1 MNKTPL
7 PLVILQNRERTTMDF
22 LEAVNAARSW
32 LQAFLLNEWTLY
44 QSALIVA
51 GYLLSGWLAKRIEP
65 ALESRARTIKG
76 NPDLLRVIIAFM
88 RRTRWLFLIVLL
100 AIADVVLLRFAWPS
114 HRWLM
119 GTALTLVVAW
129 FVISVLTRIIRN
141 QMLARVVAA
150 AGWLYFALYALG
162 LDRALLAALDDVAIN
177 LGAVRLSMLLVLKA
191 IVLSVALIW
200 LAVLIGNMSSNWIQ
214 KSADLTPSLKVL
226 ISKLVKIGL
235 IVFAGTVALSA
246 TGIDLTALTVFSG
259 AVGVGLG
266 FGLQKVVSN
275 FISGIIIL
283 LDKSI
288 KPGDTIT
295 LGETFGSIRDLRS
308 RFVSVITRDGKEY
321 LIPNEDFIS
330 QQVVNWSFSSEYV
343 RIEVD
348 FGTSYD
354 SDPHE
359 VARIAIEAAKTIPR
373 VAGTYAQPV
382 CWMTAFGASSLDFKL
397 RFWISDPSN
406 GLTNVRGQ
414 VLMALWDA
422 FKAAGISIPFP
433 HREIIMKT
441 PVELARASLRQRPD
455 DGRASGGTQS
465 GN

>member
-1 MNKTPL
+1 
-7 PLVILQNRERTTMDF
+7 MDF
-22 LEAVNAARSW
+22 ATAFDAVASW
-32 LQAFLLNEWTLY
+32 LRTVLLNEWTYY
-44 QSALIVA
+44 QLAIIVA
-51 GYLLSGWLAKRIEP
+51 GYLICGALAKRTEP
-65 ALESRARTIKG
+65 LVEARARLIKG

-88 RRTRWLFLIVLL
+88 RRLQWLFLIVWLW
-100 AIADVVLLRFAWPS
+100 IADGMILRFGWPS
-114 HRWLM
+114 YRWLVA
-119 GTALTLVVAW
+119 TALTLAAAW

-141 QMLARVVAA
+141 QMLARVTAVV
-150 AGWLYFALYALG
+150 GWIYFALYAVG
-162 LDRALLAALDDVAIN
+162 LDRVILTTLDGVAIN
-177 LGAVRLSMLLVLKA
+177 FGAVRLSLLLVLKA
-191 IVLSVALIW
+191 IVLSSALVW
-200 LAVLIGNMSSNWIQ
+200 LAVLIGNVSSHWIQ
-214 KSADLTPSLKVL
+214 RSAELTPSFKVL
-226 ISKLVKIGL
+226 ISKLVKIAL
-235 IVFAGTVALSA
+235 IGFAGAIALSA

-259 AVGVGLG
+259 AVGVGIG

-295 LGETFGSIRDLRS
+295 LGDTFGSVRDLRS

-330 QQVVNWSFSSEYV
+330 QQVVNWSFSSDFV
-343 RIEVD
+343 RIEVS

-359 VARIAIEAAKTIPR
+359 VARIAIAAAKSIPR
-373 VAGTYAQPV
+373 VASSHAEPV
-382 CWMTAFGASSLDFKL
+382 CWMTGFGASSLDFKL

-406 GLTNVRGQ
+406 GLTNIRGQ

-441 PVELARASLRQRPD
+441 PVEVTRA
-455 DGRASGGTQS
+455 
-465 GN
+465 

>member
-1 MNKTPL
+1 MEFA
-7 PLVILQNRERTTMDF
+7 QS
-22 LEAVNAARSW
+22 VNAVRVW

-44 QSALIVA
+44 QAALIVI
-51 GYLLSGWLAKRIEP
+51 GYLLSGFLAKRIEP

-88 RRTRWLFLIVLL
+88 RRLRWLVLIIWLWIVD
-100 AIADVVLLRFAWPS
+100 AVLLRFGWPS
-114 HRWLM
+114 NRWLVA
-119 GTALTLVVAW
+119 TTLTLVAAW

-141 QMLARVVAA
+141 HVLARVVAV

-162 LDRALLAALDDVAIN
+162 LDQALLTALDGVAVN
-177 LGAVRLSMLLVLKA
+177 LGTARLSMLVVLKA
-191 IVLSVALIW
+191 VVLSVALIW
-200 LAVLIGNMSSNWIQ
+200 LAVLLGNMSSNRIQ

-226 ISKLVKIGL
+226 ISKLIKIGL
-235 IVFAGTVALSA
+235 MVFAGTVALSA

-259 AVGVGLG
+259 AVGVGIG

-275 FISGIIIL
+275 FLSGIIIL

-330 QQVVNWSFSSEYV
+330 QQVVNWSFSSDYV
-343 RIEVD
+343 RIEVS

-359 VARIAIEAAKTIPR
+359 VARIAIEAAKTVPR
-373 VAGTYAQPV
+373 VASTYAHPV
-382 CWMTAFGASSLDFKL
+382 CWMTAFGTSSLDFKL
-397 RFWISDPSN
+397 RFWICDPSN
-406 GLTNVRGQ
+406 GLTNIRGE

-441 PVELARASLRQRPD
+441 PVEVIRAD
-455 DGRASGGTQS
+455 DCAIRSSA
-465 GN
+465 

>member
-1 MNKTPL
+1 MD
-7 PLVILQNRERTTMDF
+7 LV
-22 LEAVNAARSW
+22 EAVSAVRAW
-32 LQAFLLNEWTLY
+32 LQTFLLNEWTLY
-44 QSALIVA
+44 QSALIA
-51 GYLLSGWLAKRIEP
+51 IGYLASGFLARRIEP
-65 ALESRARTIKG
+65 ALEARARAIKG

-88 RRTRWLFLIVLL
+88 RRLKWLFLIVWLW
-100 AIADVVLLRFAWPS
+100 IADVMLLRFGWPS
-114 HRWLM
+114 YRWLVA
-119 GTALTLVVAW
+119 TALTLVAAW
-129 FVISVLTRIIRN
+129 FVISVLTRLIRSL
-141 QMLARVVAA
+141 MLARLVAVV
-150 AGWLYFALYALG
+150 GWLYFALYALG
-162 LDRALLAALDDVAIN
+162 LDRTVLAALDSVAVN

-191 IVLSVALIW
+191 IVLSAALIW
-200 LAVLIGNMSSNWIQ
+200 FAVLIGNMSSNWIQ
-214 KSADLTPSLKVL
+214 KSAELTPSLKVL

-235 IVFAGTVALSA
+235 IVVAGAIALSA

-259 AVGVGLG
+259 AVGVGIG

-330 QQVVNWSFSSEYV
+330 QQVVNWSFSSDFV
-343 RIEVD
+343 RIEVS

-359 VARIAIEAAKTIPR
+359 VARIAIEAAKSIPR
-373 VAGTYAQPV
+373 VASAYAEPV
-382 CWMTAFGASSLDFKL
+382 CWMTGFGASSIDFKL

-422 FKAAGISIPFP
+422 FKAAGIEIPYP
-433 HREIIMKT
+433 RREIIMKT
-441 PVELARASLRQRPD
+441 PVEVADATTPQPHPRRA
-455 DGRASGGTQS
+455 GGASGPS
-465 GN
+465 

>member
-1 MNKTPL
+1 
-7 PLVILQNRERTTMDF
+7 MDF
-22 LEAVNAARSW
+22 ATAFDAVASW
-32 LQAFLLNEWTLY
+32 LRTVLLNEWTYY
-44 QSALIVA
+44 QLAIIVA
-51 GYLLSGWLAKRIEP
+51 GHLICGALAKRTEP
-65 ALESRARTIKG
+65 LVEARARLIKG

-88 RRTRWLFLIVLL
+88 RRLRWLFLIIWLW
-100 AIADVVLLRFAWPS
+100 IADGMILRFGWPS
-114 HRWLM
+114 YRWLVA
-119 GTALTLVVAW
+119 TALTLTAAW

-141 QMLARVVAA
+141 QMLARVTAVV
-150 AGWLYFALYALG
+150 GWIYFALFAVG
-162 LDRALLAALDDVAIN
+162 LDRVILTTLDSVAIN
-177 LGAVRLSMLLVLKA
+177 FGAVRLSLLLVLKA
-191 IVLSVALIW
+191 IVLSSALVW
-200 LAVLIGNMSSNWIQ
+200 LAVLIGNVSSHWIQ
-214 KSADLTPSLKVL
+214 RSADLTPSFKVL
-226 ISKLVKIGL
+226 ISKLVKIAL
-235 IVFAGTVALSA
+235 IGFAGAIALSA

-259 AVGVGLG
+259 AVGVGIG

-295 LGETFGSIRDLRS
+295 LGDTFGFVRDLRS
-308 RFVSVITRDGKEY
+308 RFVSFITRDGKEY

-330 QQVVNWSFSSEYV
+330 QQVVNWSFSSDFV
-343 RIEVD
+343 RIEVS

-359 VARIAIEAAKTIPR
+359 VARIAIAAAKSIPR
-373 VAGTYAQPV
+373 VASGHAEPV
-382 CWMTAFGASSLDFKL
+382 CWMTGFGASSLDFKL

-406 GLTNVRGQ
+406 GLTNIRGQ

-441 PVELARASLRQRPD
+441 PVEV
-455 DGRASGGTQS
+455 THV
-465 GN
+465 

>member
-1 MNKTPL
+1 
-7 PLVILQNRERTTMDF
+7 MDF
-22 LEAVNAARSW
+22 LEAVNAAVSW
-32 LQAFLLNEWTLY
+32 LQTVVLNEWTVY
-44 QSALIVA
+44 QCVVIAT
-51 GYLLSGWLAKRIEP
+51 GYLVCGFLAKRIEP

-88 RRTRWLFLIVLL
+88 RRLRWLFLIAWLW
-100 AIADVVLLRFAWPS
+100 IADVVLLRFGWPS
-114 HRWLM
+114 YRWLVA
-119 GTALTLVVAW
+119 TALTLVAAW
-129 FVISVLTRIIRN
+129 FVIAVLTRIIRN
-141 QMLARVVAA
+141 QMLARVVAV

-162 LDRALLAALDDVAIN
+162 LDGTILTALDGIAVN
-177 LGAVRLSMLLVLKA
+177 LGAARLSMLLVLKA
-191 IVLSVALIW
+191 IILSAALIW
-200 LAVLIGNMSSNWIQ
+200 LAVLIGNMSSHWLQ

-226 ISKLVKIGL
+226 ISKLIKISL
-235 IVFAGTVALSA
+235 IGIAGAIALSA

-259 AVGVGLG
+259 AVGVGIG

-295 LGETFGSIRDLRS
+295 LGETFGAIRDLRS

-359 VARIAIEAAKTIPR
+359 VARIAVEAAKAIPR
-373 VAGTYAQPV
+373 VASAYAQPV
-382 CWMTAFGASSLDFKL
+382 CWMTAFGSSSLDFKL

-406 GLTNVRGQ
+406 GLTNVRGE

-422 FKAAGISIPFP
+422 FKKAGISIPYP

-441 PVELARASLRQRPD
+441 PVEVVDSLERGEEMPSAPAPASR
-455 DGRASGGTQS
+455 S
-465 GN
+465 NV

>member
-1 MNKTPL
+1 
-7 PLVILQNRERTTMDF
+7 MDF
-22 LEAVNAARSW
+22 VEAVNAAGSW
-32 LQAFLLNEWTLY
+32 LQTALLNEWTVY
-44 QSALIVA
+44 QSVVIAT
-51 GYLLSGWLAKRIEP
+51 GYLFCGFLAKRIEP
-65 ALESRARTIKG
+65 ALETRARTIKG

-88 RRTRWLFLIVLL
+88 RRLRWLFLIVWLW
-100 AIADVVLLRFAWPS
+100 IADVVLSRFGWPS
-114 HRWLM
+114 YRWLVA
-119 GTALTLVVAW
+119 TALTLVAAW
-129 FVISVLTRIIRN
+129 FVIAVLTRIIRN
-141 QMLARVVAA
+141 QMLARVVAV

-162 LDRALLAALDDVAIN
+162 LDGTILTALDNIAVN
-177 LGAVRLSMLLVLKA
+177 LGAARLSMLLVLKA
-191 IVLSVALIW
+191 IVLSAALIW
-200 LAVLIGNMSSNWIQ
+200 LAVLMGNMSSHWIQ

-226 ISKLVKIGL
+226 ISKLIKITLIGL
-235 IVFAGTVALSA
+235 AGAVALSA

-259 AVGVGLG
+259 AVGVGIG

-295 LGETFGSIRDLRS
+295 LGETFGAIRDLRS

-343 RIEVD
+343 RIEVS

-359 VARIAIEAAKTIPR
+359 VVRIAIEAAKSIPR
-373 VAGTYAQPV
+373 VSSVYAQPV
-382 CWMTAFGASSLDFKL
+382 CWMTAFGSSSLDFKL

-406 GLTNVRGQ
+406 GLTNVRGE

-441 PVELARASLRQRPD
+441 PVEVVDSLERGDEMRTGPAPASRSNL
-455 DGRASGGTQS
+455 
-465 GN
+465 

>member
-1 MNKTPL
+1 
-7 PLVILQNRERTTMDF
+7 MDF
-22 LEAVNAARSW
+22 LEAVNAAGSW
-32 LQAFLLNEWTLY
+32 LQTALLNEWTVY
-44 QSALIVA
+44 QSVVIVT
-51 GYLLSGWLAKRIEP
+51 GYLFCGFLAKRIEP
-65 ALESRARTIKG
+65 VLETRARTIKG

-88 RRTRWLFLIVLL
+88 RRLRWLFLIVWLW
-100 AIADVVLLRFAWPS
+100 IADVVLSRFGWPS
-114 HRWLM
+114 YRWLVA
-119 GTALTLVVAW
+119 TALTLVAAW
-129 FVISVLTRIIRN
+129 FVIAVLTRIIRN
-141 QMLARVVAA
+141 QMLARVVAV

-162 LDRALLAALDDVAIN
+162 LDGTILTALDNIAVN
-177 LGAVRLSMLLVLKA
+177 LGAARLSMLLVLKA
-191 IVLSVALIW
+191 IVLSAALIW
-200 LAVLIGNMSSNWIQ
+200 LAVLIGNMSSHWLQ
-214 KSADLTPSLKVL
+214 KSSDLTPSLKVL
-226 ISKLVKIGL
+226 ISKLIKISL
-235 IVFAGTVALSA
+235 IALAGAIALSA

-259 AVGVGLG
+259 AVGVGIG

-275 FISGIIIL
+275 FISGVIIL

-295 LGETFGSIRDLRS
+295 LGETFGAIRDLRS

-343 RIEVD
+343 RIEVS

-359 VARIAIEAAKTIPR
+359 VVRIAIEAAKTIPR
-373 VAGTYAQPV
+373 VSSVYAQPV
-382 CWMTAFGASSLDFKL
+382 CWMTAFGSSSLDFKL

-406 GLTNVRGQ
+406 GLTNVRGE

-422 FKAAGISIPFP
+422 FKEAGISIPFP

-441 PVELARASLRQRPD
+441 PVEVVDSLERGEEMR
-455 DGRASGGTQS
+455 SGPAPTS
-465 GN
+465 RSNV

>member
-1 MNKTPL
+1 
-7 PLVILQNRERTTMDF
+7 MDF
-22 LEAVNAARSW
+22 LQAIEATESW
-32 LQAFLLNEWTLY
+32 LRTMVLNEWTLY
-44 QSALIVA
+44 QLALIAV
-51 GYLLSGWLAKRIEP
+51 GYLVSRILAKHIEP
-65 ALESRARTIKG
+65 AVEARARTIKG

-88 RRTRWLFLIVLL
+88 RRLKWVFLIIWLW
-100 AIADVVLLRFAWPS
+100 IADVLLLRYGWPS
-114 HRWLM
+114 YRWLVS
-119 GTALTLVVAW
+119 TALTLAAAW

-141 QMLARVVAA
+141 LVLARVVAV
-150 AGWLYFALYALG
+150 AGWSYFALYALG
-162 LDRALLAALDDVAIN
+162 LDEVVLAALDGVAIN
-177 LGAVRLSMLLVLKA
+177 LGAVRLSMLIVLKA
-191 IVLSVALIW
+191 IVLSAALIW
-200 LAVLIGNMSSNWIQ
+200 AAVLIGNVTAHWIDR
-214 KSADLTPSLKVL
+214 SGDLTPSFKVL
-226 ISKLVKIGL
+226 ISKLIKIGL
-235 IVFAGTVALSA
+235 IMFAGAVALSA
-246 TGIDLTALTVFSG
+246 TGVDLTALTIFSG
-259 AVGVGLG
+259 AVGVGIG

-295 LGETFGSIRDLRS
+295 LGDTFGSIRDLRS

-348 FGTSYD
+348 FGTSFD

-359 VARIAIEAAKTIPR
+359 VVRIAIETAKATPR
-373 VAGTYAQPV
+373 VASTYAQPV
-382 CWMTAFGASSLDFKL
+382 CWMTGFGASSLDFKL

-406 GLTNVRGQ
+406 GLTNIRGQ
-414 VLMALWDA
+414 VLLALWDA

-441 PVELARASLRQRPD
+441 PVEVTRGPNYADKA
-455 DGRASGGTQS
+455 GAAE
-465 GN
+465 

>member
-1 MNKTPL
+1 
-7 PLVILQNRERTTMDF
+7 MDF
-22 LEAVNAARSW
+22 VEAVNTARSW
-32 LQAFLLNEWTLY
+32 LQTFVLNEWTLY
-44 QSALIVA
+44 QFALIVV
-51 GYLLSGWLAKRIEP
+51 GYFVSGFLAKRIEP
-65 ALESRARTIKG
+65 ALEARARTIKG

-88 RRTRWLFLIVLL
+88 RRLRWLFLIAWLWIV
-100 AIADVVLLRFAWPS
+100 DVVLLRFGWPS
-114 HRWLM
+114 YRWLVA
-119 GTALTLVVAW
+119 TALTLVAAW
-129 FVISVLTRIIRN
+129 FVIVVLTRIIRN
-141 QMLARVVAA
+141 QVLARVVAVV
-150 AGWLYFALYALG
+150 GWLYFALYALG
-162 LDRALLAALDDVAIN
+162 LDRVALTALDSVAVN

-191 IVLSVALIW
+191 IVLSGALIW

-235 IVFAGTVALSA
+235 IVFAGTIALSA

-259 AVGVGLG
+259 AVGVGIG

-343 RIEVD
+343 RIEVS

-359 VARIAIEAAKTIPR
+359 VARIAIEAAKSIPR
-373 VAGTYAQPV
+373 VASAYTEPV
-382 CWMTAFGASSLDFKL
+382 CWMTGFGESSLDFKL
-397 RFWISDPSN
+397 RFWISDPNN

-414 VLMALWDA
+414 VLMAIWDA
-422 FKAAGISIPFP
+422 FKAAGIEIPYP
-433 HREIIMKT
+433 HREIVMKT
-441 PVELARASLRQRPD
+441 PVEVAEAATSQPRPRRAA
-455 DGRASGGTQS
+455 GTSGQS
-465 GN
+465 GS

>member
-1 MNKTPL
+1 MPRVVPAEISTRKA
-7 PLVILQNRERTTMDF
+7 MDF
-22 LEAVNAARSW
+22 LETVNATGYW
-32 LQAFLLNEWTLY
+32 LQTVVLNEWTVY
-44 QSALIVA
+44 QAVVVAA
-51 GYLLSGWLAKRIEP
+51 GYLFCGFLAKRIEP
-65 ALESRARTIKG
+65 ALETRARTIKG

-88 RRTRWLFLIVLL
+88 RRLRWLFLIVWLW
-100 AIADVVLLRFAWPS
+100 IADVILSRFGWPS
-114 HRWLM
+114 YRWLV
-119 GTALTLVVAW
+119 GIALTLVAAW
-129 FVISVLTRIIRN
+129 FVIAVLTRIIRN
-141 QMLARVVAA
+141 QMLARVVAV
-150 AGWLYFALYALG
+150 AGWFYFALYALG
-162 LDRALLAALDDVAIN
+162 LDQAILTALDGVAVN
-177 LGAVRLSMLLVLKA
+177 LGAARLSMLLVLKA
-191 IVLSVALIW
+191 IVLSAALVW
-200 LAVLIGNMSSNWIQ
+200 LAVLIGSMSSHWIQ
-214 KSADLTPSLKVL
+214 NSADLTPSLKVL
-226 ISKLVKIGL
+226 ISKLIKISLVGL
-235 IVFAGTVALSA
+235 AIAVALSA
-246 TGIDLTALTVFSG
+246 TGIDLTALTIFSG
-259 AVGVGLG
+259 AVGVGIG

-295 LGETFGSIRDLRS
+295 LGETFGAIRDLRS

-359 VARIAIEAAKTIPR
+359 VARIAAEAAKTIPR
-373 VAGTYAQPV
+373 VASAHAQPV
-382 CWMTAFGASSLDFKL
+382 CWMTAFGSSSLDFKL

-441 PVELARASLRQRPD
+441 PVEVVDSLERNEEMRRGQ
-455 DGRASGGTQS
+455 QS
-465 GN
+465 TS

>member
-1 MNKTPL
+1 
-7 PLVILQNRERTTMDF
+7 MDF
-22 LEAVNAARSW
+22 AEAVNAAGSW
-32 LQAFLLNEWTLY
+32 LQVFLLNEWTLY
-44 QSALIVA
+44 QSAVILV
-51 GYLLSGWLAKRIEP
+51 GYLLSGFLAKRIEP
-65 ALESRARTIKG
+65 AVESRARTIKG

-88 RRTRWLFLIVLL
+88 RRLRWLFLILWL
-100 AIADVVLLRFAWPS
+100 AIADAVLLQFAWPS
-114 HRWLM
+114 HRWLLS
-119 GTALTLVVAW
+119 TALTLAVAW

-150 AGWLYFALYALG
+150 VGWLYFALYALG
-162 LDRALLAALDDVAIN
+162 LDRALLAALDGVAVN

-191 IVLSVALIW
+191 IVLSVAMIW

-214 KSADLTPSLKVL
+214 KSTDLTPSLKVL
-226 ISKLVKIGL
+226 TSKLIKIGL
-235 IVFAGTVALSA
+235 IVVAGAIALSA
-246 TGIDLTALTVFSG
+246 TGIDLTALTIFSG
-259 AVGVGLG
+259 AVGVGIG

-343 RIEVD
+343 RIEVS

-359 VARIAIEAAKTIPR
+359 VVRIAIEAAKSIPR
-373 VAGTYAQPV
+373 VASSYAQPV

-406 GLTNVRGQ
+406 GLTNVRGE

-422 FKAAGISIPFP
+422 FKAAGISIPYP

-441 PVELARASLRQRPD
+441 PVEVTS
-455 DGRASGGTQS
+455 ASGSEDSKAATGLKRVP
-465 GN
+465 

>member
-1 MNKTPL
+1 
-7 PLVILQNRERTTMDF
+7 
-22 LEAVNAARSW
+22 
-32 LQAFLLNEWTLY
+32 
-44 QSALIVA
+44 
-51 GYLLSGWLAKRIEP
+51 
-65 ALESRARTIKG
+65 
-76 NPDLLRVIIAFM
+76 
-88 RRTRWLFLIVLL
+88 
-100 AIADVVLLRFAWPS
+100 
-114 HRWLM
+114 
-119 GTALTLVVAW
+119 
-129 FVISVLTRIIRN
+129 
-141 QMLARVVAA
+141 
-150 AGWLYFALYALG
+150 
-162 LDRALLAALDDVAIN
+162 ALDGVAVN
-177 LGAVRLSMLLVLKA
+177 LGAARLSMLLVLKA
-191 IVLSVALIW
+191 IVLSATLVW
-200 LAVLIGNMSSNWIQ
+200 LAVLIGSMSSHWIQ
-214 KSADLTPSLKVL
+214 NSADLTPSLKVL
-226 ISKLVKIGL
+226 VSKLIKISLIGL
-235 IVFAGTVALSA
+235 AIAVALSA
-246 TGIDLTALTVFSG
+246 TGIDLTALTIFSG
-259 AVGVGLG
+259 AVGVGIG

-295 LGETFGSIRDLRS
+295 LGETFGAIRDLRS

-343 RIEVD
+343 RIEVN

-359 VARIAIEAAKTIPR
+359 VARIAVEAAKTIPR
-373 VAGTYAQPV
+373 VASAHALPV
-382 CWMTAFGASSLDFKL
+382 CWMTAFGSSSLDFKL

-441 PVELARASLRQRPD
+441 PVEVVDSLQRSEEMRRGRQSAS
-455 DGRASGGTQS
+455 
-465 GN
+465 

>member
-1 MNKTPL
+1 
-7 PLVILQNRERTTMDF
+7 MDF
-22 LEAVNAARSW
+22 LEAINAAGSW

-44 QSALIVA
+44 QSALIVG

-114 HRWLM
+114 HRWLVA
-119 GTALTLVVAW
+119 TALTLVVAW

-150 AGWLYFALYALG
+150 AGWFYFALYALG
-162 LDRALLAALDDVAIN
+162 LDRALLAALDGIAVN

-191 IVLSVALIW
+191 IILSVALIW

-226 ISKLVKIGL
+226 ISKLIKIGL
-235 IVFAGTVALSA
+235 IVFAGTIALSA

-259 AVGVGLG
+259 AVGVGIG

-354 SDPHE
+354 SDPRE
-359 VARIAIEAAKTIPR
+359 VSRIAIEAAKTIPR
-373 VAGTYAQPV
+373 VSGTYAQPV
-382 CWMTAFGASSLDFKL
+382 CWMTAFGASSIDFKL

-406 GLTNVRGQ
+406 GLTNVRGE

-441 PVELARASLRQRPD
+441 PVELARASVRQRQD
-455 DGRASGGTQS
+455 DDCASGSSRS

>member
-1 MNKTPL
+1 
-7 PLVILQNRERTTMDF
+7 
-22 LEAVNAARSW
+22 
-32 LQAFLLNEWTLY
+32 
-44 QSALIVA
+44 
-51 GYLLSGWLAKRIEP
+51 
-65 ALESRARTIKG
+65 
-76 NPDLLRVIIAFM
+76 
-88 RRTRWLFLIVLL
+88 
-100 AIADVVLLRFAWPS
+100 
-114 HRWLM
+114 
-119 GTALTLVVAW
+119 
-129 FVISVLTRIIRN
+129 
-141 QMLARVVAA
+141 MLARLVAVV
-150 AGWLYFALYALG
+150 GWLYFALYALG
-162 LDRALLAALDDVAIN
+162 LDRTVLAALDSVAVN

-191 IVLSVALIW
+191 IVLSAALIW
-200 LAVLIGNMSSNWIQ
+200 FAVLIGNMSSNWIQ
-214 KSADLTPSLKVL
+214 KSAELTPSLKVL

-235 IVFAGTVALSA
+235 IVVAGAIALSA

-259 AVGVGLG
+259 AVGVGIG

-330 QQVVNWSFSSEYV
+330 QQVVNWSFSSDFV
-343 RIEVD
+343 RIEVS

-359 VARIAIEAAKTIPR
+359 VARIAIEAAKSIPR
-373 VAGTYAQPV
+373 VASAYAEPV
-382 CWMTAFGASSLDFKL
+382 CWMTGFGASSIDFKL

-422 FKAAGISIPFP
+422 FKAAGIEIPYP
-433 HREIIMKT
+433 RREIIMKT
-441 PVELARASLRQRPD
+441 PVEVADATTPQPHPRRA
-455 DGRASGGTQS
+455 GGASGPS
-465 GN
+465 